1 MSDKRGASLFPS
13 LLRSHFFHLVVK
25 PWLSACV
32 SATYYASQRNQEPAW
47 KRSGV
52 CYGTDFQ
59 MKHGTFCCENMTADP
74 ATLSEA
80 EVEDRPT
87 AMQRLLP
94 AQRGREVGEMGLE
107 VAASLWQDGFLF
119 FSRK

>member
-52 CYGTDFQ
+52 CYETDFQ